1 MKPKMKTI
9 KNLQSLVG
17 LELSVDNQTGEAGRD
32 FEFLIQAKLG
42 ITVDKGPGPDLK
54 KFNLE
59 IKTRE
64 ETAHGDETVGNMTIA
79 QIIITPFEQTNLWR
93 KVQHQIRVKTRKEDY
108 HSVDEHGYI
117 TTKQKN
123 IITKIGLFDFTDEH
137 IQRDLKNSYEQ
148 ARDALTKLHTK
159 SLADKTELI
168 FGDYHKIKGTRY
180 GYLEYK
186 SSNSFSFRVPFR
198 RMDELESRSK
208 KCSDFLTSTD
218 E

>member
-1 MKPKMKTI
+1 MKPKIKTI

-17 LELSVDNQTGEAGRD
+17 LELSVENQTGEAGRD
-32 FEFLIQAKLG
+32 FESLIKAKLG
-42 ITVDKGPGPDLK
+42 IIVDKGPGPDLK

-93 KVQHQIRVKTRKEDY
+93 KVQHQIRVKTRKEEY

-123 IITKIGLFDFTDEH
+123 IITKIELFDFTDEH
-137 IQRDLKNSYEQ
+137 IQRDFKNSYEQ
-148 ARDALTKLHTK
+148 ARAALTKLHTK

-168 FGDYHKIKGTRY
+168 FGNYQKIKGTRY

-208 KCSDFLTSTD
+208 KCSDFLTSAD